1 MKETLII
8 RLGQD
13 VNDVI
18 HWLINNDSE
27 TVASGSLDNSLAL
40 EELQEKAKARDITVL
55 LPASKVQLLTITL
68 PTKFNRKL
76 EAALPFMLEEELAC
90 ELDDVLIS
98 LGEPCMVNEQH
109 AIQVAVSQRSWFE
122 TWLGILKT
130 ADLAPNRVLPD
141 ALLLPQIDE
150 ANIAAV
156 QLGSNWLFKLEN
168 WKIAEVEKAWL
179 DGFVSTLEQQ
189 AITHYSD
196 LDFSYDN
203 AIQKIESYDLPLA
216 IFAQQLAHTDFNML
230 QGEFQVK
237 KQSSGLWA
245 TWQVP
250 AIAAGSALVFG
261 LILKAVTAYQLE
273 QQVIAAKNET
283 IAAYQKAFPG
293 TKVRPNLIRRQIK
306 NKLAQLSNG
315 GETGFLYLL
324 DSLTPIFKEVKEFTP
339 ESLRFDAKRA
349 ELRVRAN
356 AKDFQSFNA
365 VKQRLENSGFVVEQG
380 SLSN

>member
-1 MKETLII
+1 
-8 RLGQD
+8 
-13 VNDVI
+13 
-18 HWLINNDSE
+18 
-27 TVASGSLDNSLAL
+27 
-40 EELQEKAKARDITVL
+40 
-55 LPASKVQLLTITL
+55 
-68 PTKFNRKL
+68 KL

-250 AIAAGSALVFG
+250 AIAA
-261 LILKAVTAYQLE
+261 
-273 QQVIAAKNET
+273 
-283 IAAYQKAFPG
+283 
-293 TKVRPNLIRRQIK
+293 
-306 NKLAQLSNG
+306 
-315 GETGFLYLL
+315 
-324 DSLTPIFKEVKEFTP
+324 
-339 ESLRFDAKRA
+339 
-349 ELRVRAN
+349 
-356 AKDFQSFNA
+356 
-365 VKQRLENSGFVVEQG
+365 
-380 SLSN
+380 